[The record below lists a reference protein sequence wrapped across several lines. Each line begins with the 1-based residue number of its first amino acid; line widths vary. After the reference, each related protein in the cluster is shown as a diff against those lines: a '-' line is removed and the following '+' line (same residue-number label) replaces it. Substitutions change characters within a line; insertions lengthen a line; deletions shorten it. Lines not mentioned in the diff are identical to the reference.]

1 MCHVQLLHQD
11 GRIGLRERRQPKKLI
26 KADNSLNIET
36 EKKQKRKKKKKQTNK
51 QKRRL
56 VFFSFG
62 DMKGWLDGLP
72 ERERER

>member
-1 MCHVQLLHQD
+1 
-11 GRIGLRERRQPKKLI
+11 LI
-26 KADNSLNIET
+26 KADNSPNIET
-36 EKKQKRKKKKKQTNK
+36 EKKKKTEKKQTNK

-72 ERERER
+72 EREMRSLKVDVRRNLQC